1 MLKIKEGV
9 IKSSFFIFVHPFKL
23 STQPLTITTLKLA
36 IQLKYHQKNF
46 LIQRQFINMKKL
58 QLKYFVANVSF
69 QFVVVQKFQ

>member
-1 MLKIKEGV
+1 MLACLDFPLIHNDSIIHKEVDCWQAPFSKMAMLKIKEGV

-46 LIQRQFINMKKL
+46 
-58 QLKYFVANVSF
+58 
-69 QFVVVQKFQ
+69 